1 MKNRLLFILLSSL
14 LIGSFSFN
22 LISYEALDRAEKNS
36 KLNSRYYSEIIGMLQ
51 ERIINDTHSECY

>member
-22 LISYEALDRAEKNS
+22 LIGYEALDRAEK
-36 KLNSRYYSEIIGMLQ
+36 KIKFDSRCYSEIISILQ
-51 ERIINDTHSECY
+51 ERIINDTHYECY